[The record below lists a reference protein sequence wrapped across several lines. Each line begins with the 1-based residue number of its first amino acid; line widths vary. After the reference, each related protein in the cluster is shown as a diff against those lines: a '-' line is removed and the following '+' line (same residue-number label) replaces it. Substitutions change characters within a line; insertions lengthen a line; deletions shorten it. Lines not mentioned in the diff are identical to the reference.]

1 MFSTVQKKKSYLQT
15 RTKQTQKP
23 GHAIDFEESP
33 DQATSIGETMML
45 GLRLSDGIN
54 LGDFENRYGVSLSD
68 QFPKQLKHLKSEDLI
83 EMDDSYIRL
92 SKKGFFLADSV
103 IIEFMP

>member
-1 MFSTVQKKKSYLQT
+1 
-15 RTKQTQKP
+15 
-23 GHAIDFEESP
+23 
-33 DQATSIGETMML
+33 ML

-68 QFPKQLKHLKSEDLI
+68 QFPKELKYLKSEDLI
-83 EMDDSYIRL
+83 EMNDSHIRL

-103 IIEFMP
+103 ILEFMPWLLLSEKYGIFENEVLLYELCKINESKPSPPKAGD